1 MKLTTPESIQEN
13 EKEFIDT
20 INAELDWDAI
30 EQLLFD
36 KHGFILQDEVA
47 YRNGDLVVHDNQI
60 AYKFDFEVKVPLSVI
75 FNRRGECVD
84 LSTQGNDGAAFAS
97 MGMDESVPEPHAVA
111 EPARELPGE
120 RAPEI
125 SEIAGMISEI
135 NGGDNR

>member
-30 EQLLFD
+30 EKLLFD
-36 KHGFILQDEVA
+36 KHGFALQDEVA

-84 LSTQGNDGAAFAS
+84 LSTQRDDQLPEGIIEV
-97 MGMDESVPEPHAVA
+97 DEPVT
-111 EPARELPGE
+111 EPAPMGKTDRELPGE
-120 RAPEI
+120 RASEI
-125 SEIAGMISEI
+125 FEIAGMISEI
-135 NGGDNR
+135 NEGDNT